1 MTAAAAPLAPAPA
14 MPRIGDRVEA
24 GGVTGEIVAWRGQP
38 GGFIAATILTD
49 SGGLAAVTLRPEG
62 AGLAADA
69 AVDVTAAKGLARLI
83 LAGKAPHMPIN
94 LQLKS
99 LAAALLAAAET

>member
-1 MTAAAAPLAPAPA
+1 

-38 GGFIAATILTD
+38 GGFISATIRTD
-49 SGGLAAVTLRPEG
+49 AGGLAAVTLRPAS

-69 AVDVTAAKGLARLI
+69 AVDVAAAKGLARLI
-83 LAGKAPHMPIN
+83 LAGKAPPMPIN
-94 LQLKS
+94 LQLNT
-99 LAAALLAAAET
+99 LAAALLAVGDLT